1 MSSLHIILVEHNL
14 KFKPKFMLLH
24 IKMYIVRILVISLV
38 FLILVTSVAAPAFS
52 QASGSRST
60 YVYDRAGIISPEY
73 ESSIDNYL
81 RKIDGSTSAEII
93 IYTIPSFLGHGI
105 QKNGQE
111 LNDRDTLANYLFNE
125 VPLDGITGIGK
136 KGKDNGVLILFS
148 LERDA
153 ANGSMRIEIGRGL
166 EGDITDGTAGAI
178 LDAYLV
184 PARDSYENSGNIK
197 PFDQAFQD
205 TIIALGDKI
214 GYVNDDSRY
223 QQSPPQDEEMN
234 YEQIALILMFIAFP
248 LAFSILNRRRR
259 RSGGF
264 FVGGFGGYGR
274 GGGGGFGGGGGGSG
288 GGGAGR

>member
-1 MSSLHIILVEHNL
+1 
-14 KFKPKFMLLH
+14 
-24 IKMYIVRILVISLV
+24 MYIVRILAISLV
-38 FLILVTSVAAPAFS
+38 FLILATSVMVPAFS
-52 QASGSRST
+52 QQAKGSRST
-60 YVYDRAGIISPEY
+60 YIYDRAGIISPEY

-105 QKNGQE
+105 KKNGQE
-111 LNDRDTLANYLFNE
+111 LNDRDMLANYLFNE

-153 ANGSMRIEIGRGL
+153 ANGSMRIEVGRGL
-166 EGDITDGTAGAI
+166 EGSITDGTAGAI
-178 LDAYLV
+178 LDSYLV
-184 PARDSYENSGNIK
+184 PARDSYENAGNAK
-197 PFDQAFQD
+197 AFDQAFLD
-205 TIIALGDKI
+205 TVIALGNRI
-214 GYVNDDSRY
+214 GYVNDDPKY
-223 QQSPPQDEEMN
+223 QQSRPPQDELD

-264 FVGGFGGYGR
+264 FVGGYGR
-274 GGGGGFGGGGGGSG
+274 GGRGGGFGGGGGGSG

>member
-1 MSSLHIILVEHNL
+1 
-14 KFKPKFMLLH
+14 
-24 IKMYIVRILVISLV
+24 VRTLVISLV
-38 FLILVTSVAAPAFS
+38 FLILVTSVAVPVLS
-52 QASGSRST
+52 QSKGSRST
-60 YVYDRAGIISPEY
+60 YIYDRAGIISPEY
-73 ESSIDNYL
+73 ESAVDNYL
-81 RKIDGSTSAEII
+81 RKIDDSTSAEII

-105 QKNGQE
+105 KKDGQE

-153 ANGSMRIEIGRGL
+153 SNGSMRIEIGRGL
-166 EGDITDGTAGAI
+166 EGSITDGTAGAI

-184 PARDSYENSGNIK
+184 PARNSYENSGNTK

-205 TIIALGDKI
+205 TVVALGDKI
-214 GYVNDDSRY
+214 GYVNEDSKY
-223 QQSPPQDEEMN
+223 QQSPPREEMN

-264 FVGGFGGYGR
+264 FVGGYGR
-274 GGGGGFGGGGGGSG
+274 GGGFGGRGGFGGGGGGSG

>member
-1 MSSLHIILVEHNL
+1 MRTLA
-14 KFKPKFMLLH
+14 
-24 IKMYIVRILVISLV
+24 ISLAI
-38 FLILVTSVAAPAFS
+38 LILVTSVTAPAFS
-52 QASGSRST
+52 QAKGSRST

-81 RKIDGSTSAEII
+81 RKIDDSTSAEII

-105 QKNGQE
+105 KKDGQE

-125 VPLDGITGIGK
+125 VPLDGTTGIGK

-153 ANGSMRIEIGRGL
+153 ASGSMRIEVGKGL

-178 LDAYLV
+178 LDSYLV
-184 PARDSYENSGNIK
+184 PARDSYETSGNANV
-197 PFDQAFQD
+197 FDQAFLD
-205 TIIALGDKI
+205 TVIALGNRI
-214 GYVNDDSRY
+214 GYTSDDPQY
-223 QQSPPQDEEMN
+223 QQSRPPQDEID

-264 FVGGFGGYGR
+264 FAGGYGGYGR
-274 GGGGGFGGGGGGSG
+274 GGGGGFGGGGGRSG